1 MYAAAMPLDTQARML
16 LDQMA
21 SVGAPPL
28 NEQSVEQ
35 ARAMIENL
43 AALSGEAEPVAAVDN
58 RAIPGPAG
66 EIPIRLY
73 RPESAGAGAAPCL
86 VWLHGGGFV
95 IGSIDTSDGTC
106 RALANRTGA
115 VVVSVDYRLAPEDP
129 FPAGPEDAYT
139 AVTWIAANGTDL
151 GIDPSRIAVGG
162 DSAGGN
168 LTAVVALMARDRGG
182 PDLRFQLL
190 VYPVT
195 DHSFE
200 TRSYLEN
207 ADGYLLTR
215 DAMIWFWDHY
225 IADPVGRD
233 DPYASPLRAGDVSG
247 LPPAFVITAEYDP
260 LRDEGEAYADKLRAA
275 GVPVTLTRYD
285 GMIHGFFGM
294 SLVLNQAKQAID
306 DAAVAVRD
314 ALKQ

>member
-28 NEQSVEQ
+28 NEQSVAQ

-43 AALSGEAEPVAAVDN
+43 TALSGEAEPVAAVEN
-58 RAIPGPAG
+58 RTVPGPAG

-129 FPAGPEDAYT
+129 FPAGPEDAYA
-139 AVTWIAANGTDL
+139 AVTWIAAHGADL

-182 PDLRFQLL
+182 PDLRLQLL

-200 TRSYLEN
+200 TPSYLEN

-215 DAMIWFWDHY
+215 DAMIWFWNHY
-225 IADPVGRD
+225 IADPAGRD
-233 DPYASPLRAGDVSG
+233 DPYASPLRAGDLSG

-306 DAAVAVRD
+306 DAAVVVRD
-314 ALKQ
+314 ALK